1 MRLRN
6 PPAAGVQ
13 LEIEIDDAEVA
24 APESGHDRGLAVER
38 SALSV
43 GAGHADKVL
52 AGKQQMLVTEEEGV
66 DAVEA
71 GKVLPGI
78 LLARR
83 GREPRKAGMAQRDDE
98 IDAAL
103 KSADLSPRRL
113 DDIDGRQASAD
124 MRLVPLRDLRRR
136 DADHADLEPSRRPE
150 LVGEVAFD
158 DDRRREPGRAVEFED
173 IAADDG
179 KARLRIGALER
190 LEAIVELMVAKR
202 GDRVVEPVHGGDH
215 RMDRARVPDD
225 RGGGEVAKGRA
236 LENVAVVEQQAV
248 GAFASRPGDQRGGAR
263 EADRVIR
270 PITIIVVRIEIGVQ
284 VGQADEAQAQP
295 GRGACERGFHVVLAA
310 L

>member
-6 PPAAGVQ
+6 PPATAVQ
-13 LEIEIDDAEVA
+13 LEIEIDDPEMA
-24 APESGHDRGLAVER
+24 APVSGHDRGFAVER
-38 SALSV
+38 SARSV
-43 GAGHADKVL
+43 GAGHANKVL

-71 GKVLPGI
+71 GEILPCI
-78 LLARR
+78 LLSRC
-83 GREPRKAGMAQRDDE
+83 GREPREAGMAQRDDE

-113 DDIDGRQASAD
+113 DDVDGRQTSAD

-136 DADHADLEPSRRPE
+136 DADHADLEPARRPG

-179 KARLRIGALER
+179 KARLRIGTLER

-202 GDRVVEPVHGGDH
+202 GDCVVEPVHGGDH
-215 RMDRARVPDD
+215 RMDHARVPDD
-225 RGGGEVAKGRA
+225 RVGCSIAKGRA
-236 LENVAVVEQQAV
+236 LENVAVVEEQAV
-248 GAFASRPGDQRGGAR
+248 GS
-263 EADRVIR
+263 IR
-270 PITIIVVRIEIGVQ
+270 PAPRRSARRRAR
-284 VGQADEAQAQP
+284 GQQSYPADHDNSRTDRDWRA
-295 GRGACERGFHVVLAA
+295 GRSGR
-310 L
+310 